1 MPSLHTALAVPRML
15 ALMGALFAKQRVGG
29 AHNPAPVTKS
39 QTVLSL
45 VLRNGLSDLSA
56 LAAGGPR
63 QYTID
68 RMCAASGKM
77 RSKEGWR
84 MPSFNLKDHGHCHGS
99 MLFINSNPVSCS
111 ANAQL
116 IVSF

>member
-1 MPSLHTALAVPRML
+1 ML
-15 ALMGALFAKQRVGG
+15 ALMGALFTKQRVGG

-45 VLRNGLSDLSA
+45 VFENGLSGLSA

-68 RMCAASGKM
+68 SMWAASGKM
-77 RSKEGWR
+77 QSKE
-84 MPSFNLKDHGHCHGS
+84 M
-99 MLFINSNPVSCS
+99 
-111 ANAQL
+111 AYAQL
-116 IVSF
+116 YL